1 VHTYLIYGFPG
12 QPAADIVDSAEFCR
26 QLFASGLVDSAFW
39 HRFVLTR
46 HSRMYREWKE
56 GKRPGLKP
64 VDRTWSFA
72 NNDLS
77 FEGEEAFDRF
87 DAPLAASLDAWME
100 GADLDRPLSAWF
112 GRSAPKA
119 TIGRDFVESLIAS
132 AEAALDEASFDP
144 KGRAYWIAGAP
155 AARASESKEGG
166 SCLAWAYRGEL
177 RSVELPRLAAPA
189 AQEAAAILSSPQLG
203 IEGRPYAAL
212 EAELALPRPV
222 MAELLSAGLVVV

>member
-1 VHTYLIYGFPG
+1 
-12 QPAADIVDSAEFCR
+12 
-26 QLFASGLVDSAFW
+26 
-39 HRFVLTR
+39 
-46 HSRMYREWKE
+46 MYREWKE

-77 FEGEEAFDRF
+77 FEGEEVFDRF

-100 GADLDRPLSAWF
+100 GTDLDKPLSAWF
-112 GRSAPKA
+112 GRSAPQA

-132 AEAALDEASFDP
+132 AESALDEVPPDP

-155 AARASESKEGG
+155 TARASGSKEGG
-166 SCLAWAYRGEL
+166 LRLAWAYRGEL
-177 RSVELPRLAAPA
+177 RSVELPRLAASA
-189 AQEAAAILSSPQLG
+189 AQEAAVILSSPHLG